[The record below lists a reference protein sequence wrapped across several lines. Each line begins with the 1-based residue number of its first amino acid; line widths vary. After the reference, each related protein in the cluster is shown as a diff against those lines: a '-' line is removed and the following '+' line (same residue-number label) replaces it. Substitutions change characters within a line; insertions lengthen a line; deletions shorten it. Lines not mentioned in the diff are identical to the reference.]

1 MSKLNIEIEEVG
13 QNQLFELVNLS
24 QTTFYE
30 TFAAFNT
37 DEDINLYLS
46 KDLSLEV
53 LKNEMNTE
61 NSHFYFAYLE
71 KELAGYL
78 KLNKFSREL
87 EIERIYV
94 LQKFQGKKI
103 GFELMNHAFKIALS
117 LKTQKIWLGVWEKNK
132 KAIEFN
138 TKLGFQIKGE
148 KTFLLGNDKQ
158 RDLIMQIFV

>member
-1 MSKLNIEIEEVG
+1 MKPVSILKLNSENLDILVEI
-13 QNQLFELVNLS
+13 S

-30 TFAAFNT
+30 TFAAYNT

-53 LKNEMNTE
+53 LRNEMNVE

-71 KELAGYL
+71 NELTGYL

-103 GFELMNHAFKIALS
+103 GLAMMKYAFNEAKAS
-117 LKTQKIWLGVWEKNK
+117 NVSKIWLGVWEHNK
-132 KAIEFN
+132 KAIEFY

-158 RDLIMQIFV
+158 RDLIMELLV